1 VPHSPAAIGPVAL
14 CDLLLGASLA
24 ARVSCVTLEPCGE
37 GHLLSLL
44 RGAEVLRAIRVDDE
58 AAAAAVV
65 RLATAAGLDPLPEG
79 DGAANVSRVRVR
91 DRGGREAE
99 VLVSLS
105 ARGSGFDVEARA
117 LLVDGREPVVA
128 GRSALR
134 RCDRCR
140 AIQAGHLDRC
150 ELDDGELHD
159 LADDPRVG
167 GTIGPYRI
175 ESTLGVGGMGRVF
188 GGLHAL
194 LGREVAIKVMH
205 QTVKRATTAER
216 RFLLEARAT
225 SRLRH
230 PAIVEVLDFG
240 VLSDGRPYMVME
252 RLRGSSLVEALSDG
266 PLPVNE
272 ALRIAIAIADA
283 LGAAHDAGVVH
294 NDLKP
299 SNVLLVKDER
309 ANGANGANAAR
320 RSSRPSLTSL
330 TSPGK
335 AEVPPGNPADVL
347 KLIDFGAAS
356 LRESLDDDP
365 HLVVG
370 TPSYIA
376 PERIQGVTGDP
387 RSDLYSL
394 GVVLY
399 ELIDGAPPFR
409 SDRPKQVLSMHLNEE
424 PPALISPHGAL
435 PRGAAHVVARALR
448 KAPGERYQS
457 AAEMRGD
464 LERALAGAVRPSWRR
479 WLP

>member
-1 VPHSPAAIGPVAL
+1 MTRFATQSPASIGPVAL

-44 RGAEVLRAIRVDDE
+44 RGSEVLRAIRVDDE

-79 DGAANVSRVRVR
+79 DGANTVSRVRVR
-91 DRGGREAE
+91 AEGGREAE
-99 VLVSLS
+99 VLVSVS
-105 ARGSGFDVEARA
+105 ARGTGFDVEARA

-230 PAIVEVLDFG
+230 RSIVEVLDFG

-252 RLRGSSLVEALSDG
+252 RLRGSSLVESLADG
-266 PLPVNE
+266 PLPVHE
-272 ALRIAIAIADA
+272 ALRIGIAIADA
-283 LGAAHDAGVVH
+283 LSAAHDAGVVH

-299 SNVLLVKDER
+299 SNVLLVQDEPVR
-309 ANGANGANAAR
+309 GSNGSNGANGGKPEAGAR
-320 RSSRPSLTSL
+320 DL
-330 TSPGK
+330 
-335 AEVPPGNPADVL
+335 V

-365 HLVVG
+365 QMVVG

-376 PERIQGVTGDP
+376 PERIQGVIGDP

-394 GVVLY
+394 GIVLY
-399 ELIDGAPPFR
+399 ELIDGAAPFR
-409 SDRPKQVLSMHLNEE
+409 SDRPKQVLSMHLTQE
-424 PPALISPHGAL
+424 PPPLLSRYGAL

-448 KAPGERYQS
+448 KAPSERYQS
-457 AAEMRGD
+457 ASEMRVE
-464 LERALAGAVRPSWRR
+464 LERALAGAARPSWRR

>member
-1 VPHSPAAIGPVAL
+1 
-14 CDLLLGASLA
+14 
-24 ARVSCVTLEPCGE
+24 
-37 GHLLSLL
+37 
-44 RGAEVLRAIRVDDE
+44 VLRAIRVDDE

-79 DGAANVSRVRVR
+79 DGASNVARVRVR
-91 DRGGREAE
+91 ERGGREAE
-99 VLVSLS
+99 VLVSLA

-150 ELDDGELHD
+150 EVDGGELHD

-205 QTVKRATTAER
+205 QTVKRATTSER
-216 RFLLEARAT
+216 RFLIEARAT

-230 PAIVEVLDFG
+230 PSIVEVLDFG

-252 RLRGSSLVEALSDG
+252 RLRGSSLVEALADG
-266 PLPVNE
+266 ALPVSE
-272 ALRIAIAIADA
+272 ALRIGIAIADA
-283 LGAAHDAGVVH
+283 LGAAHDGGVVH

-299 SNVLLVKDER
+299 SNVLLVQDDW
-309 ANGANGANAAR
+309 AQ
-320 RSSRPSLTSL
+320 RSSRPSLTNASKPEAA
-330 TSPGK
+330 PGK
-335 AEVPPGNPADVL
+335 QADVL

-365 HLVVG
+365 QLVVG

-376 PERIQGVTGDP
+376 PERIQGVIGDP

-409 SDRPKQVLSMHLNEE
+409 SERPKQVLSMHLTAE
-424 PPALISPHGAL
+424 PPALISRFGAL

-448 KAPGERYQS
+448 KVPGERYQS